1 MCIDNKIYLTFDMD
15 WACDEVMD
23 FLYDLLENYG
33 LSATINITN
42 YFCNIGRYRDNK
54 RINLGIHPNF
64 NPIINGDAGG
74 DNKEVVIR
82 KCKELIPDAV
92 VARSHSLLNSTPLT
106 KVLYEFG
113 IKYELNSFIV
123 PPKGMCVYP
132 WYLEGVMQIPFF
144 FEDDIYLMEGFS
156 NQPKFYL
163 CNRIK
168 MYKIFNFH
176 PIHLFLNT
184 ETLERYYKIKKDY
197 HNFNVLKKNRNTK
210 DYGIL
215 DFFKELMKEASDG
228 GYEFDLIR
236 NIRKEDYSENCGD
249 R

>member
-1 MCIDNKIYLTFDMD
+1 MD
-15 WACDEVMD
+15 WACDEVMN

-106 KVLYEFG
+106 KVLYDFG

-123 PPKGMCVYP
+123 PHKGMCVSVVF
-132 WYLEGVMQIPFF
+132 GR
-144 FEDDIYLMEGFS
+144 
-156 NQPKFYL
+156 
-163 CNRIK
+163 CNA
-168 MYKIFNFH
+168 NS
-176 PIHLFLNT
+176 
-184 ETLERYYKIKKDY
+184 
-197 HNFNVLKKNRNTK
+197 
-210 DYGIL
+210 IL
-215 DFFKELMKEASDG
+215 L
-228 GYEFDLIR
+228 
-236 NIRKEDYSENCGD
+236 
-249 R
+249 

>member
-1 MCIDNKIYLTFDMD
+1 MIWIGH
-15 WACDEVMD
+15 V
-23 FLYDLLENYG
+23 
-33 LSATINITN
+33 
-42 YFCNIGRYRDNK
+42 GRYRDNK

-123 PPKGMCVYP
+123 PHKGMCVYP

-176 PIHLFLNT
+176 PFHLFLNT
-184 ETLERYYKIKKDY
+184 ETLE
-197 HNFNVLKKNRNTK
+197 
-210 DYGIL
+210 
-215 DFFKELMKEASDG
+215 
-228 GYEFDLIR
+228 
-236 NIRKEDYSENCGD
+236 
-249 R
+249 